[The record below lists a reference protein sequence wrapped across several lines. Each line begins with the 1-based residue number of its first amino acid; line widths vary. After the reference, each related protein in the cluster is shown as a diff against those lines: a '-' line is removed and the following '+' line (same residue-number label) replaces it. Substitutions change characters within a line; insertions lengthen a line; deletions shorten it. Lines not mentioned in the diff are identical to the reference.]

1 MKAVIQRV
9 FAAKVDADGV
19 FAGKTDGGLMILLGV
34 VKGDGEEQ
42 ASLLARKI
50 AQLRIFCDN
59 EGKMNRSVAD
69 IGGSALVV
77 SNFTL
82 GADVKKGT
90 RPSFDKAMEPA
101 EADRL
106 YNFFVKELSSNGVPT
121 QTGVFGAKMVI
132 DMQCDGPVTILMDT
146 DIWRKDQ

>member
-9 FAAKVDADGV
+9 FSAKVDADGRP
-19 FAGKTDGGLMILLGV
+19 AGSCGNGLMVLLGV
-34 VKGDGEEQ
+34 SKGDGKEQ
-42 ASLLARKI
+42 ATLLAKKI
-50 AQLRIFCDN
+50 AQLRIFCDS
-59 EGKMNRSVAD
+59 EGKMNRSVTD

-82 GADVKKGT
+82 AADIKKGT
-90 RPSFDKAMEPA
+90 RPSFDKAMPPE

-106 YNFFVKELSSNGVPT
+106 YEFFVGELKALGVST
-121 QTGVFGAKMVI
+121 ETGVFGAKMVI
-132 DMQCDGPVTILMDT
+132 DMQCDGPVTIVMDT